1 MVAVHGDCPNFRGVD
16 NVALEDKLCR
26 RENGT
31 VPFGRKGTGTFFGHD
46 ASSLRGGQT
55 GRKMS
60 QSPAAWNGYA
70 KCLWNRLATVPLRPH
85 RENWERP
92 HEQLRH
98 GLVDAHALCYLQTRH
113 PQGCEE
119 PVVGLTGQPVCLAAR
134 FMADW
139 QASPT
144 AIVAGGSFQRPT
156 RMITKKQF
164 ASVQDHSIL
173 GTYCPRS
180 DVKKFCE
187 EVLEYG
193 FAAVYVNPC
202 DVSYAKSILGDRA
215 GVGTVIGFPQGAT
228 TTRTKIFEALEAID
242 NGATELDVVINVS
255 RLKDGD
261 TAYVENE
268 LTQFVKAVKGKN
280 RTCS

>member
-1 MVAVHGDCPNFRGVD
+1 
-16 NVALEDKLCR
+16 
-26 RENGT
+26 
-31 VPFGRKGTGTFFGHD
+31 
-46 ASSLRGGQT
+46 
-55 GRKMS
+55 
-60 QSPAAWNGYA
+60 
-70 KCLWNRLATVPLRPH
+70 
-85 RENWERP
+85 
-92 HEQLRH
+92 
-98 GLVDAHALCYLQTRH
+98 
-113 PQGCEE
+113 
-119 PVVGLTGQPVCLAAR
+119 
-134 FMADW
+134 
-139 QASPT
+139 
-144 AIVAGGSFQRPT
+144 
-156 RMITKKQF
+156 MITKKQF

-268 LTQFVKAVKGKN
+268 LTQFVKAVKGKKPDVLVKAIIECFYLSHDEKVTACN
-280 RTCS
+280 LVVKSGADYVKQSTGTTPNSSFCLGDTRLLQNVVGDKIKIKSSGWIMNVEDAIGSIEFGASRVGNSLGPQWLAEFDKQLWSK